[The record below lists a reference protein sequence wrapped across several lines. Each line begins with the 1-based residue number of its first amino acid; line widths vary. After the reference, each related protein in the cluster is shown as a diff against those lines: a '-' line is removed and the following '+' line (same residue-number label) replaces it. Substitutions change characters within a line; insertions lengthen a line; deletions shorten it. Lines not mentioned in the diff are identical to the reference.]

1 MSTAHQVWQ
10 RRALSPKHSLS
21 LASYLNIDNEGQND
35 QEASKSI
42 SINENNK
49 TSEQSIQDTPLEK
62 HTRAFF
68 KLLSRNKD
76 KEHGKKNLY
85 AIMVVIDQ
93 GAGIP
98 VDKREDIFSPFVR
111 LKQEKKGSGLGLSLV
126 AQIAEAHGGSI
137 STDTWQGKTRFLV
150 VLPINQDN

>member
-1 MSTAHQVWQ
+1 MA
-10 RRALSPKHSLS
+10 
-21 LASYLNIDNEGQND
+21 
-35 QEASKSI
+35 
-42 SINENNK
+42 
-49 TSEQSIQDTPLEK
+49 
-62 HTRAFF
+62 
-68 KLLSRNKD
+68 
-76 KEHGKKNLY
+76 
-85 AIMVVIDQ
+85 VIDQ

-126 AQIAEAHGGSI
+126 TQIIQAHGGSI